1 VSADV
6 LLGLPVVVLSH
17 RGPVS
22 FTADASG
29 EREVHRGAGGLVSA
43 LTGLA
48 AYLPEA
54 VWVCVAPPGQDAAVA
69 REAAGQLVRL
79 DLGPPTRMLGSAE
92 PAGPGTVSL
101 RLVEVP
107 AQVHEPFY
115 GVIANPLLWFVQHR
129 LYGLALEPSLGRDEH
144 AAWEQGYVAA
154 NQLVADAVAEQVD
167 RAGGQATVLLHDYH
181 FYLVGDLLRQR
192 YPRLLLSHFVHI
204 PWPGP
209 DAWKVLPPAFRDAV
223 LHGLLGCDVV
233 GFHTA
238 ADARAFLLCVQEL
251 LGLPVDLEDGSV
263 RVGGRLVQARS
274 YPISIDVAALE
285 DVAAS
290 PETAAYLAQLPATG
304 QLLLRVDRTDPSKNI
319 VRGFTAFEL
328 MLSEHPELHGQ
339 VVFLALLQP
348 SRQDVPEYASY
359 LTQIGA
365 AAARVNARFGTGSWQ
380 PVDLRLASDLP
391 LAVAAYRRCDVLVV
405 NAIADG
411 MNLVAKEAVIVN
423 EHDMVLALSESTGA
437 HGELGTSLSRCTRST
452 SRSRPTHCTRH
463 SPCPN
468 NSGRNCSG
476 PPPRWC
482 GTTTSNAGSPSNSPT
497 WRASRPTPNTPP
509 QPRRYPTRPDSDGPA
524 NQPAPAPPRMAPH
537 PGAALPGPTATAHQS
552 PGPARHQAVRR
563 PRSGQV
569 AGS

>member
-1 VSADV
+1 VTGQDGAVSADV
-6 LLGLPVVVLSH
+6 LLALPVVMLSH

-29 EREVHRGAGGLVSA
+29 ERVVHRGAGGLVSA
-43 LTGLA
+43 LSGLA

-54 VWVCVAPPGQDAAVA
+54 VWVCVAPPGPDATVA

-129 LYGLALEPSLGRDEH
+129 LYGLALEPSLGRAEH

-154 NQLVADAVAEQVD
+154 NELVADAVAEQVD

-209 DAWKVLPPAFRDAV
+209 DAWKVLPPTIRDAV

-251 LGLPVDLEDGSV
+251 LGLPVDLDDGSV

-274 YPISIDVAALE
+274 YPISIDVAALQ

-290 PETAAYLAQLPATG
+290 PETAAYLKQLPAAG
-304 QLLLRVDRTDPSKNI
+304 HLLLRVDRTDPSKNI

-348 SRQDVPEYASY
+348 SRQDVPEYASH

-411 MNLVAKEAVIVN
+411 MNLVAKQAVIVN
-423 EHDMVLALSESTGA
+423 EHDMVLALSEPGST
-437 HGELGTSLSRCTRST
+437 
-452 SRSRPTHCTRH
+452 
-463 SPCPN
+463 
-468 NSGRNCSG
+468 
-476 PPPRWC
+476 
-482 GTTTSNAGSPSNSPT
+482 
-497 WRASRPTPNTPP
+497 
-509 QPRRYPTRPDSDGPA
+509 
-524 NQPAPAPPRMAPH
+524 
-537 PGAALPGPTATAHQS
+537 
-552 PGPARHQAVRR
+552 VRL
-563 PRSGQV
+563 
-569 AGS
+569 